1 MTLIK
6 LKAPHQELSNR
17 FNVTLFTV
25 SRIFSAWIVALDV
38 RLAPL
43 SSWPEREDLWG
54 TMSQC
59 FKYSFGNKTT
69 VIIDCLEVFLIDNQI
84 CLQEHRHG
92 HRTNTTTLLRCWL
105 GYLLKAQ
112 SPTFPK
118 LGEDEHKPNF

>member
-1 MTLIK
+1 MK
-6 LKAPHQELSNR
+6 KPACQKRERELELERAAKRQKFNKPGEQVSN
-17 FNVTLFTV
+17 
-25 SRIFSAWIVALDV
+25 
-38 RLAPL
+38 L
-43 SSWPEREDLWG
+43 SFEREDLWG

-84 CLQEHRHG
+84 CLQEHRHV

-118 LGEDEHKPNF
+118 RGEDEHKTNF